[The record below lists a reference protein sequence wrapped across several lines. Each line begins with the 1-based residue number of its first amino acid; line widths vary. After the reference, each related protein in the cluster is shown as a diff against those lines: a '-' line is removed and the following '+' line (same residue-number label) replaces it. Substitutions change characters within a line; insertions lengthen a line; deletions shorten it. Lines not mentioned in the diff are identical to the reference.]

1 MPTLPPAARSRVALG
16 LTAAAALGRF
26 ELQQCRD
33 CGTVQ
38 YPPREACGKCL
49 SVRLPWTRQD
59 DDGELLAA
67 TVLHHSND
75 LFFRERLPW
84 RLGLVKL
91 ACGPTVVA
99 HLHAEVPPAPAKLRV
114 AARLDRAGQAVLVG
128 LPDKENV
135 NMAEDR
141 QLREFACDPKHR
153 KVLVTDGKSG
163 VGQALVKA
171 LAAAGA
177 ELVWVG
183 YAEPWKRFPGFDE
196 LQKLPQVTL
205 VPLDVTDSKNVR
217 ELAAEIGAKVDILV
231 SNAEFHR
238 AHGIGNRQGVET
250 ARAEM
255 DVNYFGLL
263 RLAQEFGPAMRA
275 RRGWPRERGGLGQP
289 ALGLC
294 ARQLPSARH
303 LLGFEGRR
311 AVARAMPARGDAPR
325 GRTGGECLSR
335 SDRRRVEPAPAAAQA
350 RAGRARGRD
359 RKRAA
364 RRGRGPLS
372 GRRGAGVARALARQS
387 EGPREGIVVMSAL
400 ASFVQAF
407 SAGKIRVV
415 DLTQTLSP
423 EFPHISLPPEM
434 GQAWPFRIEEVSRYD
449 ERGPAWY
456 WNNFSC
462 GEHTG
467 THFDAPIHWISGR
480 DLPQNATDSI
490 PPERFIGPACVVD
503 CSRESASDPDFL
515 LTKKKLLAW
524 EKQHGRIPPR
534 AWVLMRTDWS
544 KRADPVAYQNY
555 DETGQHTPG
564 PDVDAVKFLVEE
576 RDLLGFGTE
585 SIGTDA
591 GQAQHLRPPYPC
603 HYFMHGA
610 GRYGLQC
617 LANLDQL
624 PPTGAVVIA
633 APLKIR
639 NGSGSPLRVLALIS
653 SG

>member
-1 MPTLPPAARSRVALG
+1 LPTLPPAARSRVALG

-114 AARLDRAGQAVLVG
+114 EARLDRAGQAVLVG

-275 RRGWPRERGGLGQP
+275 RGADGL
-289 ALGLC
+289 A
-294 ARQLPSARH
+294 S
-303 LLGFEGRR
+303 
-311 AVARAMPARGDAPR
+311 AVAWVNL
-325 GRTGGECLSR
+325 LSVYALANFPPHGTF
-335 SDRRRVEPAPAAAQA
+335 SASKAAAQSLA
-350 RAGRARGRD
+350 QCLRAEMR
-359 RKRAA
+359 
-364 RRGRGPLS
+364 P
-372 GRRGAGVARALARQS
+372 AGVRVVNVFPGPIDDEWSQLLPPPKLAPGALAAAIVS
-387 EGPREGIVVMSAL
+387 ALREGVEDLYPGDVAQEWLERWRDNPKAL
-400 ASFVQAF
+400 E
-407 SAGKIRVV
+407 RE
-415 DLTQTLSP
+415 LS
-423 EFPHISLPPEM
+423 S
-434 GQAWPFRIEEVSRYD
+434 
-449 ERGPAWY
+449 
-456 WNNFSC
+456 
-462 GEHTG
+462 
-467 THFDAPIHWISGR
+467 
-480 DLPQNATDSI
+480 
-490 PPERFIGPACVVD
+490 
-503 CSRESASDPDFL
+503 
-515 LTKKKLLAW
+515 
-524 EKQHGRIPPR
+524 
-534 AWVLMRTDWS
+534 
-544 KRADPVAYQNY
+544 
-555 DETGQHTPG
+555 
-564 PDVDAVKFLVEE
+564 
-576 RDLLGFGTE
+576 
-585 SIGTDA
+585 
-591 GQAQHLRPPYPC
+591 
-603 HYFMHGA
+603 
-610 GRYGLQC
+610 
-617 LANLDQL
+617 
-624 PPTGAVVIA
+624 
-633 APLKIR
+633 
-639 NGSGSPLRVLALIS
+639 
-653 SG
+653 